1 EGVGGG
7 RAPAGLPAGG
17 GRMCIGTV
25 RSGKR
30 EIRDVALMEE
40 EGDGYVV
47 TTLLG
52 ERERVRGKIRKIDL
66 ENHLI
71 LVE

>member
-1 EGVGGG
+1 
-7 RAPAGLPAGG
+7 
-17 GRMCIGTV
+17 MCIGTV

-30 EIRDVALMEE
+30 EIRDVVLMEE